1 MAFRLGDV
9 IIDRLQF
16 GYGATKAGVP
26 LYVLSQLSEMS
37 IEVTADS
44 NDIKDKDGNLVYRK
58 YNGKTAEVNGTNTFV
73 NLAIIEA
80 LSATEAEIA
89 TDSAPIKM
97 PVITTVKASAGTLDI
112 TGCVTEKD
120 GTGAYIYPILVN
132 GLYNG
137 SIGKQYNLGSKES
150 ATEFAIKETPAS
162 GTKGEPGYTPA
173 KVELVLP
180 NIEKAEDK
188 EVEYVIKYTKNVVS
202 GTKIVNSADKYP
214 KAHELYF
221 KALAIDPCDKENFK
235 PVIIRIPSFIPSPE
249 LTLAVQGGDSQTMD
263 YKGAILADT
272 CSSDKTLFEVYFVDE
287 DEVA

>member
-16 GYGATKAGVP
+16 GYAATKAGVP

-80 LSATEAEIA
+80 LSATSAEIA
-89 TDSAPIKM
+89 TTEKKIKM
-97 PVITTVKASAGTLDI
+97 PVITTVKAGETLDI
-112 TGCVTEKD
+112 TGYVADT
-120 GTGAYIYPILVN
+120 IVVN

-137 SIGKQYNLGSKES
+137 AMGAEYKLGSEAS
-150 ATEFAIKETPAS
+150 ATEFAVKENKLIPPTAD
-162 GTKGEPGYTPA
+162 GE
-173 KVELVLP
+173 
-180 NIEKAEDK
+180 IEYI
-188 EVEYVIKYTKNVVS
+188 VKYTKESTS
-202 GTKIVNSADKYP
+202 GAKIVNSADKYP
-214 KAHELYF
+214 KAHELFF
-221 KALAIDPCDKENFK
+221 KALAVTGCNKEDFK

-249 LTLAVQGGDSQTMD
+249 LTIALQGGDSQTMD

-272 CSSDKTLFEVYFVDE
+272 CSTDKTLFEVYFVD
-287 DEVA
+287 DETEQVKQA